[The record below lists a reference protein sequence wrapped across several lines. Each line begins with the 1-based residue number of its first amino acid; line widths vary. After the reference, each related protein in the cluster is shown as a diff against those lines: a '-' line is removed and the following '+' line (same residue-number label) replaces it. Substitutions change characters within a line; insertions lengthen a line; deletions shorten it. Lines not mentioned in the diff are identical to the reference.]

1 MKVLMY
7 AGGEYLTGDEIA
19 VALLEYSESLAEV
32 GEAATV
38 EIPIVA
44 RGKRVHATFL
54 IGPASQI
61 VATDLETS
69 DEELVDPAVVDE
81 LRLLTRRLR
90 PVGIPADESDAYVE
104 EYD

>member
-1 MKVLMY
+1 MY

-32 GEAATV
+32 GEASTV
-38 EIPIVA
+38 EIPIIA
-44 RGKRVHATFL
+44 RGGRRTHATFL

-61 VATDLETS
+61 VATDAEPS
-69 DEELVDPAVVDE
+69 DEELVDPLVVDE

-90 PVGIPADESDAYVE
+90 PVGFPADESDAYAD
-104 EYD
+104 EYE